1 MKFNYLYVTFGIL
14 ILMLAGCGTSMPNQE
29 ESNNG
34 STTQKEEINDE
45 GSSEEQSTEE
55 EDSTTKDDTEN
66 SDTIIR
72 LLENNLVYSLNGESK
87 EETAFLKHSDNQG
100 YSMYILPDYELTAE
114 EPNKDVVILKS
125 NGDIFMRIESFSS
138 YVDWSQVEN
147 TAIEQLK
154 AVSANVEEIN
164 VPEREFFLD
173 SKAYETR
180 LNGDVVTA
188 YLIKNSEGQLKLTTF
203 TKDNADHRDTFL
215 VMAETILNEAK

>member
-1 MKFNYLYVTFGIL
+1 
-14 ILMLAGCGTSMPNQE
+14 MLAGCGTSAPTQE

-34 STTQKEEINDE
+34 STTQKQEINDE
-45 GSSEEQSTEE
+45 GTSEEQSTKE
-55 EDSTTKDDTEN
+55 EDSTTNDETES

-114 EPNKDVVILKS
+114 EPNKDVVIQKN

-138 YVDWSQVEN
+138 DVDYSQMEN

-154 AVSANVEEIN
+154 AVSADVEEIN

-188 YLIKNSEGQLKLTTF
+188 YLIKNSEGLLKLTTF
-203 TKDNADHRDTFL
+203 TKENADHRDPFL
-215 VMAETILNEAK
+215 AMAETILNEAK